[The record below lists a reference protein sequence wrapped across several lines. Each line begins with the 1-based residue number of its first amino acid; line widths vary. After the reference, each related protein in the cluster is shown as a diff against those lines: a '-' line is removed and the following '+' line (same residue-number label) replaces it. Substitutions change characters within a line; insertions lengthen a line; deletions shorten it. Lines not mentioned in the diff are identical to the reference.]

1 MHPIQARKVG
11 ESPWGSLSGS
21 IAVGNPVRLQEE
33 YYVLGTPDGWFSV
46 AVQLSGRAIDGLRG
60 QVFGDE
66 VASFV
71 AYVARGRPLFLP

>member
-1 MHPIQARKVG
+1 
-11 ESPWGSLSGS
+11 
-21 IAVGNPVRLQEE
+21 VRLQEE

-71 AYVARGRPLFLP
+71 VYVARGRPLFLP